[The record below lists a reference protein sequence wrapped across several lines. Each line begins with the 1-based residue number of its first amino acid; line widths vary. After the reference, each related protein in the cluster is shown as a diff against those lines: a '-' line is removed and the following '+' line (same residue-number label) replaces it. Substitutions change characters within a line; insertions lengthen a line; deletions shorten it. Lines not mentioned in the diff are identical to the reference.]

1 MPSQS
6 LNLLLDTARKVIQH
20 SYSPYS
26 KYQVGACIQSEN
38 EQLFSG
44 TNVENASSPLGVCA
58 EASAISAMVSSG
70 AKKIQEMLII
80 GSGKDLCTPCGACR
94 QRIYEFSTSKT
105 LIHLAD
111 ANGIQKTLS
120 INDLLPYAFGPEHLK

>member
-1 MPSQS
+1 MPSPS
-6 LNLLLDTARKVIQH
+6 LNLLLDTARKVMQY

-26 KYQVGACIQSEN
+26 KYQVGACILSDN

-44 TNVENASSPLGVCA
+44 TNVENASSPLGLCA
-58 EASAISAMVSSG
+58 EASAISALISSG

-120 INDLLPYAFGPEHLK
+120 INELLPYAFGPEHLK